1 MPQIFHY
8 REGGN
13 DDIKI
18 VDPLTW
24 HGGMTQAQFLPIE
37 GPNVWTSKD
46 FNAEEEWVVNLSETH
61 IGLLEAAM
69 EKAAARNIAPQD
81 ITPDNFPLGKLRIV
95 LDAAYETLE
104 HGRGFLVLRGWPS
117 KNYSH
122 AQNLIVFCG
131 IASYFGKAMVQNYE
145 GEAIVDVID
154 KKKPYDHT
162 SRGYMSNKRLPFHS
176 DGADLV
182 GLLCLGEPIEGGTSL
197 LLSATKLYNTILNEH
212 PEYSEIFMRGFYHH
226 RRGQHDP
233 GEAPISAERIPIF
246 SFHNDLL
253 HCCYNRNPIDWV
265 VHEGMSLSA
274 QEIGVLDYF
283 DALCHRPG
291 MAVEMIFRQG
301 DMQFVNNFVI
311 LHSRSEYRDAPDS
324 RRHLVRLWLE
334 NPRSFRG
341 AQGLLDIYV
350 PGSSKVSKEDRV
362 Q

>member
-1 MPQIFHY
+1 
-8 REGGN
+8 
-13 DDIKI
+13 
-18 VDPLTW
+18 
-24 HGGMTQAQFLPIE
+24 MTQTHSLPIE
-37 GPNVWTSKD
+37 ESNVWTGAD
-46 FNAEEEWVVNLSETH
+46 FDAGEEWVVNLTAAH
-61 IGLLEAAM
+61 IDVLEAAM
-69 EKAAARNIAPQD
+69 ENAVSQDIAPQD
-81 ITPDNFPLGKLRIV
+81 LCPDNFPIGELSSV
-95 LDAAYETLE
+95 LDTAYETLE

-117 KNYSH
+117 ENYSH
-122 AQNLIVFCG
+122 AQTLTAFCG
-131 IASYFGKAMVQNYE
+131 VASHFGKAMVQNYE
-145 GEAIVDVID
+145 GEAVVDVTD
-154 KKKPYDHT
+154 KEKPYDHT

-197 LLSATKLYNTILNEH
+197 LLSATKLYNTILAEH
-212 PEYSEIFMRGFYHH
+212 PEYMEILMRGFYHH

-233 GEAPISAERIPIF
+233 GEAPVSADRIPIF

-274 QEIGVLDYF
+274 REIEILDYF

-291 MAVEMIFRQG
+291 MAVEMTFRQG

-334 NPRSFRG
+334 NPRSLRG

-350 PGSSKVSKEDRV
+350 PGSSKSSRESATK
-362 Q
+362 